1 MFKCSECKRLYKER
15 VDYCDCGNNEFE
27 EVPDTPQPS
36 QNAAP
41 ANSPAVP
48 ELARPILPVNL
59 ISIIVFSVCCIFSLC
74 FVLFL
79 GPEPKKRE
87 KVPNTTEKV
96 VVKDIPDIDE
106 IWDDTPAYNVPAD
119 ANAGWSSYEPGLI
132 NALLAQ
138 FILAKYEGGGTCD
151 IEFVLDRHGNLKKKK
166 LYQNSANKPLLASA
180 KKMLSSVRSYNPP
193 PKDYDGS
200 PIVFEFYEVDDTYSL
215 RAKK

>member
-27 EVPDTPQPS
+27 EVQDTPQPS
-36 QNAAP
+36 QKAAP
-41 ANSPAVP
+41 ANSPAAP
-48 ELARPILPVNL
+48 ELAPILPVNL
-59 ISIIVFSVCCIFSLC
+59 ISIIVFSACCIFSLC

-87 KVPNTTEKV
+87 KAPNTTEKV
-96 VVKDIPDIDE
+96 VVKDIPSIDK
-106 IWDDTPAYNVPAD
+106 IWDDTPAYKVPAD
-119 ANAGWSSYEPGLI
+119 ANVGWQSYEPGLI
-132 NALLAQ
+132 NALLAK
-138 FILAKYEGGGTCD
+138 FSLAKYDGDGTCD

-166 LYQNSANKPLLASA
+166 LYQNSANKPLLAA
-180 KKMLSSVRSYNPP
+180 TKKMLSSVRSYNPP

-200 PIVFEFYEVDDTYSL
+200 PLVFEFYEVDDTYSL